1 MSDSGQAINK
11 KVILS
16 PSFLLRKGL
25 FILKKSN
32 RFESIPILVELI
44 RTGNLEPLR
53 IVSCRENNRKHLEDS
68 IKYVYEDSLKIK
80 EDCTL
85 IISNEEKFISV
96 PLINLKTCDELKEE
110 IDKNLFRIGL
120 GFN

>member
-1 MSDSGQAINK
+1 M
-11 KVILS
+11 
-16 PSFLLRKGL
+16 
-25 FILKKSN
+25 KKSN